1 MYVIDTSSLIDL
13 GLHYPR
19 DTFPSVW
26 NETEVLIK
34 RGTLLSPREVL
45 RELERGDDQLVR
57 WAKRQKGFFVPVN
70 RPQTVRIREIQQRF
84 PQITDNMALG
94 PCADP
99 WLVALA
105 TVLSGPHSAWFVVTQ
120 ERMAGP
126 GSHKVPNVCAA
137 FGITS
142 LNLLDFFRAEGFKF

>member
-1 MYVIDTSSLIDL
+1 VYVIDTSSLIDL

-26 NETEVLIK
+26 SNVEAAIG

-45 RELERGDDQLVR
+45 RELEKGDDQLVR
-57 WAKRQKGFFVPVN
+57 WAKRQRGFFVPVN
-70 RPQTVRIREIQQRF
+70 RLQTVKIKEIQKKF
-84 PQITDNMALG
+84 PKITDNMALG

-105 TVLSGPHSAWFVVTQ
+105 TVLSGPLAAWSVVTK
-120 ERMAGP
+120 ERMAGL
-126 GSHKVPNVCAA
+126 GSHRVPNVCAA
-137 FGITS
+137 FEITS